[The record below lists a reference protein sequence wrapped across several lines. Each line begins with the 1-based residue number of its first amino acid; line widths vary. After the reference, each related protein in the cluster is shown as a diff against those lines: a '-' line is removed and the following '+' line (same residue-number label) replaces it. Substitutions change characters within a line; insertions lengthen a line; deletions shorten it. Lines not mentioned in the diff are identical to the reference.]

1 MATHLDNVL
10 VSYLDLLPDSQLLV
24 RNTHLGKISRNHIE
38 EVMRKSKREGNKHL
52 TLLPLASFA
61 AL

>member
-10 VSYLDLLPDSQLLV
+10 VSYLDLLPDSQLPV

-38 EVMRKSKREGNKHL
+38 EVMRKSKREGYR
-52 TLLPLASFA
+52 SI
-61 AL
+61 